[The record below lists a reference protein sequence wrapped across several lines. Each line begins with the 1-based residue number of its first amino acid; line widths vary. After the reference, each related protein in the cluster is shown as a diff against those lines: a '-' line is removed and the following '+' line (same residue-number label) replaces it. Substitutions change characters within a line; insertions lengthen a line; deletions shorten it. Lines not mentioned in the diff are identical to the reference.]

1 VLVSTIEEKTAMPS
15 TLRPH
20 ARIMIGLA
28 ATVGAFGFAATL
40 SAATAPTAR
49 ADDFTDVINNIDANL
64 AAGQADFGIAATD
77 FSSSDVSGGLA
88 ALIDGLDDDFVSP
101 PEQLYI
107 GTVEVL
113 TNAPVYNEGEFVLG
127 PEPDFAAGVT
137 AAENAFTFGEGE
149 FTAAEGYFTSGD
161 YAGAAE
167 LDISGVNGEFLV
179 PLESL
184 LLGAAGSLGL

>member
-1 VLVSTIEEKTAMPS
+1 MGDTRSRAGILVS
-15 TLRPH
+15 
-20 ARIMIGLA
+20 LA
-28 ATVGAFGFAATL
+28 AAAGALGAAL
-40 SAATAPTAR
+40 MMSAAIAPNAR

-77 FSSSDVSGGLA
+77 FSSSDVSNGLA
-88 ALIDGLDDDFVSP
+88 ALIDGLDDEFVSP

-113 TNAPVYNEGEFVLG
+113 TNSPVNNEGEFVLG
-127 PEPDFAAGVT
+127 PESDLAAGVT
-137 AAENAFTFGEGE
+137 TAENSFTFGESE
-149 FTAAEGYFTSGD
+149 FTAAEGYFTGGD

-167 LDISGVNGEFLV
+167 LDVSGVNAEFLV

>member
-1 VLVSTIEEKTAMPS
+1 MPS

-20 ARIMIGLA
+20 ARILIGSA
-28 ATVGAFGFAATL
+28 AAVCAFGFAATI
-40 SAATAPTAR
+40 SAATAPTAS
-49 ADDFTDVINNIDANL
+49 ADDFTDVINNIDDNL
-64 AAGQADFGIAATD
+64 AAGQTDLGIAATD
-77 FSSSDVSGGLA
+77 FSHSDVSGGLA
-88 ALIDGLDDDFVSP
+88 ALVDGLNDDFVSP

-113 TNAPVYNEGEFVLG
+113 TNAPVFNEGEFVLG
-127 PEPDFAAGVT
+127 PEADFAAGVT
-137 AAENAFTFGEGE
+137 AAENSFTFGEGE

-167 LDISGVNGEFLV
+167 LDVAGVNGEFLI
-179 PLESL
+179 PLETL